1 MLRFKL
7 MNPKRI
13 PCKIIRNH
21 SSNPRYRNRKYNE
34 DESNKYVQCKIT
46 LWLQSLGKSCTTKN
60 FTWNNAFLRARD
72 SKGYFEMLQANHLVQ
87 YRLFSLWPILNMWC
101 SMMLMNNAELKF
113 LCHRVSE
120 MSWHNHLHHQRT
132 CGESNSCFNS
142 SILWYIVCIWI
153 MKLQA

>member
-7 MNPKRI
+7 KNPKQI

-72 SKGYFEMLQANHLVQ
+72 SKGYFEIWQAMSANHLVQ
-87 YRLFSLWPILNMWC
+87 DFLVCDWYWIWDLNDADKSRGINVLF
-101 SMMLMNNAELKF
+101 
-113 LCHRVSE
+113 CHRVSDIIACTISKLV
-120 MSWHNHLHHQRT
+120 MYPIHAQSRL
-132 CGESNSCFNS
+132 FY
-142 SILWYIVCIWI
+142 YI
-153 MKLQA
+153 